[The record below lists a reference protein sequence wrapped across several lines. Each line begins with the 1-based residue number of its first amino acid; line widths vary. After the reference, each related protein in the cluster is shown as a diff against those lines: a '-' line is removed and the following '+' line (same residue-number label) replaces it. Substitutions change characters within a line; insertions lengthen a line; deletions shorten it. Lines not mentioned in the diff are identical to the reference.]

1 MFLIKNKLE
10 KIGLYMSPILLPWE
24 GADMHKWA
32 VIACDQYTSDPKYWE
47 EVEKTVGSAPS
58 TLRLFL
64 PEVYLETPREK
75 KLKASIL
82 REMKSYLRTGT
93 LKEIEPGFIYTRR
106 TTAYGNVR
114 NGLMACVDL
123 ERYSF
128 ENDTASMIRPT
139 EKTIVERIP
148 PRVRIREKAPLELPH
163 ILFLIDDPDKTV
175 IEPLERTKNLYAKI
189 YDFELM
195 MNGGKIEGYH
205 ITEEK
210 AISNIANAIAELA
223 SPKSFAKKYDT
234 DKPVLLYAVGDGNHS
249 LASAKQHW
257 ENVKV
262 NLPEEDHEGH
272 PARYALVEIVNIH
285 DDGMNFEPIHRVLFN
300 CDMNDLIGEMKMNLD
315 ISVSEYSDSSLL
327 AKFVKSEFE
336 NKTSHTFGFISG
348 EKMLAVSVVNPIY
361 NLAVA
366 TLQNF
371 LDLYLS
377 SHDIEID
384 FIHDVQSTV
393 ELADEKNTAILLP
406 PINKSGFFKTILDEG
421 TLPRK
426 AFSMG
431 HADEKRFYLEAR
443 KITE

>member
-1 MFLIKNKLE
+1 
-10 KIGLYMSPILLPWE
+10 
-24 GADMHKWA
+24 
-32 VIACDQYTSDPKYWE
+32 
-47 EVEKTVGSAPS
+47 
-58 TLRLFL
+58 
-64 PEVYLETPREK
+64 
-75 KLKASIL
+75 
-82 REMKSYLRTGT
+82 
-93 LKEIEPGFIYTRR
+93 
-106 TTAYGNVR
+106 
-114 NGLMACVDL
+114 
-123 ERYSF
+123 
-128 ENDTASMIRPT
+128 
-139 EKTIVERIP
+139 
-148 PRVRIREKAPLELPH
+148 
-163 ILFLIDDPDKTV
+163 
-175 IEPLERTKNLYAKI
+175 
-189 YDFELM
+189 
-195 MNGGKIEGYH
+195 MNI
-205 ITEEK
+205 
-210 AISNIANAIAELA
+210 
-223 SPKSFAKKYDT
+223 
-234 DKPVLLYAVGDGNHS
+234 
-249 LASAKQHW
+249 
-257 ENVKV
+257 
-262 NLPEEDHEGH
+262 
-272 PARYALVEIVNIH
+272 
-285 DDGMNFEPIHRVLFN
+285 
-300 CDMNDLIGEMKMNLD
+300 LIGEMKMNLD